1 MQKLLWVIA
10 GNLYEYNNYIAEKD
24 RKGEDIRNLVYLI
37 DANKLHGYSEVHGI
51 FIGTWRNRT
60 DINEIIYKIGTING
74 KRPVDFVLGADSKIG
89 TTIGTTL
96 PVSNG
101 GTAINKVGEL
111 EKKIKELSQI
121 IEDKVG
127 TSVWVESNDV

>member
-1 MQKLLWVIA
+1 MRKILWVIS
-10 GNLYEYNNYIAEKD
+10 GNIHEYNNYITEKG
-24 RKGEDIRNLVYLI
+24 RKGEDIRDLVYLI
-37 DANKLHGYSEVHGI
+37 DANKLHGYSEVHGV
-51 FIGTWRNRT
+51 FIGTWKNRT

-74 KRPVDFVLGADSKIG
+74 KRPVDYVLGADSTIG

-127 TSVWVESNDV
+127 PSMFVG

>member
-1 MQKLLWVIA
+1 MQKLLWVIS
-10 GNLYEYNNYIAEKD
+10 GNIHEYNNYIAEKN

-37 DANKLHGYSEVHGI
+37 DADKLHGYSEVHGV

-74 KRPVDFVLGADSKIG
+74 KRPVDYVLLVATIG

-101 GTAINKVGEL
+101 GTSINKVGEL

-127 TSVWVESNDV
+127 TSVFVE